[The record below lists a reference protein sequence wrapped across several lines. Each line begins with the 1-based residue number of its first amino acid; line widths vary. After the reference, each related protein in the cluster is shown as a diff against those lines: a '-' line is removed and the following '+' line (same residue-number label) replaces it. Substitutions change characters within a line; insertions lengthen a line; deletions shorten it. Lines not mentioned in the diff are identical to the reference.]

1 MDNFLSLCTKR
12 RSIRK
17 YTSQPITKEQLDT
30 ILQCALMSPSG
41 KRINPWQFYV
51 LTKEEQLRPLAQC
64 RTYGSGMF
72 TTAMAGIVVAVDA
85 SLTDTWAFDAAI
97 AAEHILLAAAD
108 LGLGACWCQIYGREG
123 AEDLVKQVAD
133 IPENLTVVCVIS
145 LGYKDEERKD
155 YDLTKLSYEKIH
167 IV

>member
-1 MDNFLSLCTKR
+1 MTSFLTLCTQR

-17 YTSQPITKEQLDT
+17 YTSEPVAKEQLDT

-72 TTAMAGIVVAVDA
+72 LTAMAGIVIAVDA
-85 SLTDTWAFDAAI
+85 SLTDTWALDAAI
-97 AAEHILLAAAD
+97 AGENILLAAAD
-108 LGLGACWCQIYGREG
+108 LGLGACWCQVHDREG
-123 AEDLVKQVAD
+123 AEALVKQVAG

-145 LGYKDEERKD
+145 LGHKDEERKD
-155 YDLTKLSYEKIH
+155 YDLTKLPYEKIH
-167 IV
+167 RV